1 MAFPKF
7 RARFVGNY
15 VFHNLSSGDLTPK
28 EKFIAHDLG
37 ATSGYMI
44 RAATTH

>member
-7 RARFVGNY
+7 RARFVGDY
-15 VFHNLSSGDLTPK
+15 VFHDLSSDDLTPK
-28 EKFIAHDLG
+28 AKFIAHDMG

-44 RAATTH
+44 RAATT

>member
-7 RARFVGNY
+7 RARFVGDY
-15 VFHNLSSGDLTPK
+15 VFHDLSSDDLILL
-28 EKFIAHDLG
+28 EKFIAHDMG

-44 RAATTH
+44 RAATIQ